1 METWV
6 LDCSCVAP
14 LFLLDEEQND
24 VEELF
29 VRAASGKG
37 RVLVPG
43 LIRLEILN
51 VLATAVRRRRMHEN
65 EAEQTLHWLNNL
77 PWEIE
82 ESPDAFAQLRI
93 LHWAEK
99 HSISAYDAVYLELA
113 ERYGAYLK
121 SRDTRILSLRPSFSW
136 IRR

>member
-1 METWV
+1 
-6 LDCSCVAP
+6 VAP

-29 VRAASGKG
+29 VRAASGNG
-37 RVLVPG
+37 RILVPG
-43 LIRLEILN
+43 LIRIELLN
-51 VLATAVRRRRMHEN
+51 VLASAVRRRRMREN
-65 EAEQTLHWLNNL
+65 EAERTLHWLNTL

-99 HSISAYDAVYLELA
+99 HHLSAYDAVYLELA
-113 ERYGAYLK
+113 ERHGAYLK
-121 SRDTRILSLRPSFSW
+121 SRDARILNLRPAFSW